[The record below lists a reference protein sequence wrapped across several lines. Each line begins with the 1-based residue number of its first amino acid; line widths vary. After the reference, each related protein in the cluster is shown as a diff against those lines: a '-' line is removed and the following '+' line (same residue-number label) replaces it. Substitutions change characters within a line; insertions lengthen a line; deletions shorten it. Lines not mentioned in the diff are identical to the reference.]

1 MGSTGFGFAAKPL
14 LCCSSLKIGTHNNK
28 HTFLSCS
35 LPRWLFTFWVPES
48 FIAMAWRIPVYKTFS
63 EFRGSLRTSGV
74 ARAFFCAW
82 LKVQSSLPSLGEVR
96 SSCISTP
103 RRTLVWEE
111 ERVWV
116 VWRPLCLSRERKK
129 LKNHESL
136 VVEHLLSPI
145 LPREKPPC
153 FQKLWVQKKKRNV
166 HKPTAWKKVPSMFCL
181 RLGERIVR
189 DEWCET
195 YLTG

>member
-1 MGSTGFGFAAKPL
+1 MFTSSVAFHVLSSWVFYCHGLTYSGIQNFFWIQRKLEDIGSGPGLL
-14 LCCSSLKIGTHNNK
+14 LCLVEGTE
-28 HTFLSCS
+28 L
-35 LPRWLFTFWVPES
+35 
-48 FIAMAWRIPVYKTFS
+48 
-63 EFRGSLRTSGV
+63 TSI
-74 ARAFFCAW
+74 
-82 LKVQSSLPSLGEVR
+82 SGEVR

-136 VVEHLLSPI
+136 VVEHLLSRI